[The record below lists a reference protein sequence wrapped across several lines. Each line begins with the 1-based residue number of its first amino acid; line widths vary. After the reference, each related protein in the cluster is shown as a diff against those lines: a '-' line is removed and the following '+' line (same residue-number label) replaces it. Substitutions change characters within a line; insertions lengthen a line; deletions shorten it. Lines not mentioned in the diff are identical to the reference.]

1 MRYPPPQ
8 PVRAQSARSSLAALH
23 VSLAVLTGFLVSVVV
38 VTGFDAGRPL
48 VEEHF
53 AALRASAYLAWGV
66 GVLSFFLAPVLLVKE
81 LGLLSSAPRGRGT
94 RRNLQLTKLRAAL
107 HDAGGRTLVRAFG
120 LGIFGNA
127 LVLVVSPLG
136 LWLGEHYTWDIFR
149 MHLVASTVIVAL
161 SSGSALL
168 RVRSLLEE
176 LAVVPAVNRV
186 GHVEPTGI

>member
-1 MRYPPPQ
+1 MRYSPPRPAR
-8 PVRAQSARSSLAALH
+8 PKSARNSLAALH
-23 VSLAVLTGFLVSVVV
+23 VSLAVLTAFLVSVVI
-38 VTGFDAGRPL
+38 VTGFDAGRAL

-53 AALRASAYLAWGV
+53 GVLRATAYVAWGV
-66 GVLSFFLAPVLLVKE
+66 GMASFFLAPVLLVKE
-81 LGLLSSAPRGRGT
+81 LGLMSSI
-94 RRNLQLTKLRAAL
+94 QLKTLRAAL
-107 HDAGGRTLVRAFG
+107 RDAGGRNLVRAFG

-127 LVLVVSPLG
+127 LVLVMSPLG

-149 MHLVASTVIVAL
+149 IHLVASTVIVAL

-176 LAVVPAVNRV
+176 LAFVPKVRRV